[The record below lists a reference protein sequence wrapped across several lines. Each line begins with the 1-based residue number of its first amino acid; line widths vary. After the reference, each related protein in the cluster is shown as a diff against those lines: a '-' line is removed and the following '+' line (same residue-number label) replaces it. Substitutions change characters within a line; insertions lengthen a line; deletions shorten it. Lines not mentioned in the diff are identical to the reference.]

1 LIKSDAYDIHAPPF
15 RAALRYLFLIQ
26 YSLEHSVC
34 MNRISI
40 LELLIE
46 QPYNINQLS
55 DIIKI
60 DYKDIPHHIHMLEKN
75 NLVTKEE
82 KNI

>member
-1 LIKSDAYDIHAPPF
+1 
-15 RAALRYLFLIQ
+15 
-26 YSLEHSVC
+26 
-34 MNRISI
+34 MNRVSI

-60 DYKDIPHHIHMLEKN
+60 DYNDIPHNIHVLEKN